1 MTQPQV
7 KPQARVQIYEGMN
20 VETVKRNGSDG
31 QKLMA
36 PLFDL
41 DSDGKYDAGEA
52 ELFNSCNFKTEKGKI
67 TMYNRSGYGPE
78 VTELKY
84 DDYEKDILNP
94 YKGQALNEPDIFNF
108 KNDKGKDCY
117 FASMGNF
124 KKVVID
130 MIKGKVHVEGGKD
143 GALFMN
149 NVELTV
155 KNSDL
160 ETISTSNSKINL
172 QNVKDEG
179 LLWDSAT
186 EVKTDGK
193 SIINADADSKIEI
206 KPEEE

>member
-7 KPQARVQIYEGMN
+7 KPQARVQIYEGMS

-41 DSDGKYDAGEA
+41 DRDGKYDVGEA
-52 ELFNSCNFKTEKGKI
+52 GLFNSCNFTTEKGKI
-67 TMYNRSGYGPE
+67 TMYNYSGYGPE

-84 DDYEKDILNP
+84 DDYEKDI
-94 YKGQALNEPDIFNF
+94 ALNEPDIFNF
-108 KNDKGKDCY
+108 KNDKGEDCY

-160 ETISTSNSKINL
+160 EKISTSNSKINL

-186 EVKTDGK
+186 EVETDGK

>member
-7 KPQARVQIYEGMN
+7 KPQARVQIYEGMS

-36 PLFDL
+36 SLFDL
-41 DSDGKYDAGEA
+41 DKDGKYDAAEA
-52 ELFNSCNFKTEKGKI
+52 EAFNNCNFKTEKGKI

-78 VTELKY
+78 DTELKY
-84 DDYEKDILNP
+84 DDYEKDIA
-94 YKGQALNEPDIFNF
+94 QNEPDIFNF
-108 KNDKGKDCY
+108 KNDKGEDCY

-124 KKVVID
+124 IKVVID
-130 MIKGKVHVEGGKD
+130 MIKGKVHVEGGEN
-143 GALFMN
+143 GALYMN

-160 ETISTSNSKINL
+160 ETISTTNSKINL

-186 EVKTDGK
+186 EVETDGK

>member
-7 KPQARVQIYEGMN
+7 KPQARVQIYEGMS

-36 PLFDL
+36 SLFDL
-41 DSDGKYDAGEA
+41 DKDGKYDAAEA
-52 ELFNSCNFKTEKGKI
+52 EAFNNCNFKTEKGKI

-84 DDYEKDILNP
+84 DDYDKDIA
-94 YKGQALNEPDIFNF
+94 QNEPDIFNF
-108 KNDKGKDCY
+108 KNDKGEDCY

-124 KKVVID
+124 IKVVID
-130 MIKGKVHVEGGKD
+130 MIKGKVHVEGGEN
-143 GALFMN
+143 GALYMN

-160 ETISTSNSKINL
+160 ETISTTNSKINL

-186 EVKTDGK
+186 EVETDGK